1 MLSSRSEFYD
11 FMNSEE
17 YTRIRILSTWWD
29 EAHIFARSGS
39 SARLHLLRQF
49 CARSEFNVII
59 TGTLFPLGPC
69 QDAGDLLVSLG
80 GGFGAS
86 EGRWKYG
93 LGTHLGSVFN
103 NPDSQA
109 RRTASLLTL
118 RALMAPFTLRR
129 TLQSL
134 WDGEW
139 IINRGHVRSD
149 PEFLRPLIEEGDQ
162 TEEALVQEAQR
173 LFRRRGKEKETQQ
186 QREKRANDQRFYALA
201 PLYSEILE
209 RSGHGNEDASVPAME
224 EVIKSKF
231 RLSKPTP
238 RMKTFMRWVKG
249 VRQRGKKFIIVCDR
263 IFPLVLAHYVFCFL
277 AILRLRK
284 QVARGMGYKVGNLT
298 GTKMWN
304 QPTSDRSRN
313 EVVRHLNSGSLHGI
327 VMTAQVGACGHN
339 LTGASRMIFM
349 GSLYSKAYEDQAVGM
364 FRLLFS
370 FTFI

>member
-1 MLSSRSEFYD
+1 
-11 FMNSEE
+11 MNSEE
-17 YTRIRILSTWWD
+17 YSHIRILSTWWD

-39 SARLHLLRQF
+39 STRLHLLRRF

-59 TGTLFPLGPC
+59 TGTLFPLGPG
-69 QDAGDLLVSLG
+69 QDARDLLVSLG
-80 GGFGAS
+80 GEFGAS

-93 LGTHLGSVFN
+93 VGRHLGRIFN
-103 NPDSQA
+103 NPSSLS
-109 RRTASLLTL
+109 RRPASLITL

-139 IINRGHVRSD
+139 IISRRHVRSN
-149 PEFLRPLIEEGDQ
+149 PEFLRPIIEEGDQ

-173 LFRRRGKEKETQQ
+173 LFSRRGREKETQQ

-201 PLYSEILE
+201 PLYSDILE
-209 RSGHGNEDASVPAME
+209 RCGHGSEDVRVME
-224 EVIKSKF
+224 EVIKRRF
-231 RLSKPTP
+231 RLTKPTP

-249 VRQRGKKFIIVCDR
+249 VCKRGKKFIIVCDR
-263 IFPLVLAHYVFCFL
+263 LFPLVLAHYVFSSL
-277 AILRLRK
+277 VISRLRE
-284 QVARGMGYKVGNLT
+284 QVIRGMGYKVGNLT
-298 GTKMWN
+298 GTKMWG
-304 QPTSDRSRN
+304 QPTSERSRN
-313 EVVRHLNSGSLHGI
+313 EVVHGLNSGSLHGI

-339 LTGASRMIFM
+339 LPGASRMIFM